1 MSKYT
6 TEVRYICEVAAG
18 LKESVG
24 FDNVW
29 DVLTDDTVKK
39 VFENI
44 TFPIFDEAYRVPLE
58 KKILL
63 HYYTREIGLETVGLW
78 KLKMTSKLNDIMPY
92 YNQLYE
98 SAKIDGLDFFETADY
113 SETIQG
119 NRKANNT
126 RDFDETRTGKSS
138 GYSKNNRTTDD
149 SASSSSKSNEHNI
162 TADTP
167 QAKIGDIEGTK
178 TSGGVTT
185 NKDATIFASA
195 YDKSEAGTETTSKT
209 NSTDTL
215 EQTENTNSEG
225 TTASKNTEVENTD
238 ENKTRTV
245 KGRYGSM
252 STASMLKE
260 MRETFL
266 NIDAMII
273 EELSPLFMNL
283 W

>member
-18 LKESVG
+18 LTESVG
-24 FDNVW
+24 FDKVW
-29 DVLTDDTVKK
+29 DVLSDDTVKK

-44 TFPIFDEAYRVPLE
+44 TFPIFDESYRVPLE

-98 SAKIDGLDFFETADY
+98 SARIEGLDFFETADY
-113 SETIQG
+113 SETIEG
-119 NRKANNT
+119 IRKANNT

-138 GYSKNNRTTDD
+138 GNSKSDRTTGD
-149 SASSSSKSNEHNI
+149 SSSSSSKSNGHNI

-167 QAKIGDIEGTK
+167 QAKIGDIEGTE
-178 TSGGVTT
+178 TTGDVTT
-185 NKDATIFASA
+185 NKDATIFASS
-195 YDKSEAGTETTSKT
+195 YDKSEAGTETTSST
-209 NSTDTL
+209 NGSDVL
-215 EQTENTNSEG
+215 EQNESSNSEG
-225 TTASKNTEVENTD
+225 STKSKNTEVESTD
-238 ENKTRTV
+238 ENKTRSV

-252 STASMLKE
+252 STAAMLKE